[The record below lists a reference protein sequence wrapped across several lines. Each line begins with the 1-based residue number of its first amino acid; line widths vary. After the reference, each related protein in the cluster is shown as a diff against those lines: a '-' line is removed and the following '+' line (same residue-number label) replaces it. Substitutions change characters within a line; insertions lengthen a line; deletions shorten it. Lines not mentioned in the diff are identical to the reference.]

1 MHRTVR
7 VFALGLGLV
16 SGLAAVAMPTKA
28 QFQKVMPLVREVSAD
43 DNAAVKAGRLS
54 PAKAG
59 DNALARAKDTSLDE
73 ASRYLFCEAAFAHY
87 VKAAE
92 YDKAAGVIEQLKK
105 CVADVPDSAI
115 VELIERRLRKVPRK
129 HAGQLYEML
138 REARLRESL
147 KGKLAA
153 YRKALA
159 ANPKDDIHRLRVAAA
174 TLLLDGWKEGLKA
187 FADCEGQIAKA
198 AQSERDGK
206 PMTALQIADFWWTY
220 KLLDTAFNDSSD
232 ILEEKFKAHAAEW
245 YRLALSRNELDGV
258 RKQVVEKR
266 IADYPDA
273 RMATAST
280 AALRKIVADLGEG
293 VKMEFL
299 ECPAGSFIM
308 GEPGNTDKTS
318 PYYAHKVIITRSFY
332 MSKYPVTWGLA
343 KCLLSK
349 RDFDTLWGYQADER
363 SLRRPIGMPWRLH
376 EQLVQTLS
384 SKIAIPNG
392 MVLRLPT
399 EAEYEYA
406 LRANTTDPSDPYHPS
421 NDSNCEALAKRNYLQ
436 DAVVEWLRGVG
447 INVKPTYGAP
457 KDPYTFYANKKFT
470 GLGYKDEKGKGHYV
484 HGPVGERKPNA
495 WGLCDFL
502 HGTVLDRA
510 DGPIQDQALPR
521 TGQASLVY
529 SDVET
534 DPLRQ
539 GDHDVYIRY
548 PLEKWLVKTHG
559 SVFCRLVIG
568 PDLMKEKGFKK

>member
-92 YDKAAGVIEQLKK
+92 YDKAAGVIEQLKE

-159 ANPKDDIHRLRVAAA
+159 ANPKDDIHLLRVAAA
-174 TLLLDGWKEGLKA
+174 TLLLDGWQEGLKA

-206 PMTALQIADFWWTY
+206 PMTALQIADFWWSY

-273 RMATAST
+273 RMTTASM

-318 PYYAHKVIITRSFY
+318 PWYAHKVTITRSFY
-332 MSKYPVTWGLA
+332 MSKYPVTTRQYLR
-343 KCLLSK
+343 LVENK
-349 RDFDTLWGYQADER
+349 R
-363 SLRRPIGMPWRLH
+363 
-376 EQLVQTLS
+376 VQE
-384 SKIAIPNG
+384 KDAIIPNQPAYVSYG
-392 MVLRLPT
+392 EIKNYIQKLSEKMAVPRGLVLRLPT

-406 LRANTTDPSDPYHPS
+406 LRANVDNPEDPYHPD
-421 NDSNCEALAKRNYLQ
+421 NDMNEKLLAQRL
-436 DAVVEWLRGVG
+436 WLAPEIGQLMASKGVG
-447 INVKPTYGAP
+447 LKKYGDPNQKFPCFFGPPQVCGGIYFEKPGH
-457 KDPYTFYANKKFT
+457 N
-470 GLGYKDEKGKGHYV
+470 GLWIM
-484 HGPVGERKPNA
+484 GPVGERLSNV
-495 WGLCDFL
+495 WGFCDFIASA
-502 HGTVLDRA
+502 TLDSVGDQPQPEQELKSGQPLLTYA
-510 DGPIQDQALPR
+510 DE
-521 TGQASLVY
+521 
-529 SDVET
+529 ET
-534 DPLRQ
+534 DPLRVGQ
-539 GDHDVYIRY
+539 NYIKRA
-548 PLEKWLVKTHG
+548 PLRHKTLRSLKG
-559 SVFCRLVIG
+559 LDCGPFRLVIG
-568 PDLMKEKGFKK
+568 PDLMKEKGFTR

>member
-187 FADCEGQIAKA
+187 FAACEGQIAKA

-273 RMATAST
+273 KAPIPT

-299 ECPAGSFIM
+299 ECPAGTFTM
-308 GEPGNTDKTS
+308 GVPGDKDKTS
-318 PYYAHKVIITRSFY
+318 PWYAHKVTITRTFY
-332 MSKYPVTWGLA
+332 MSKYPVTTRQYLRLEENDGMRKKDALISNQPAFVSYWDMRNYA
-343 KCLLSK
+343 QKLS
-349 RDFDTLWGYQADER
+349 A
-363 SLRRPIGMPWRLH
+363 
-376 EQLVQTLS
+376 
-384 SKIAIPNG
+384 KIAIPQG
-392 MVLRLPT
+392 LVLRLPT

-406 LRANTTDPSDPYHPS
+406 LRANVYDPKDPYHPD
-421 NDSNCEALAKRNYLQ
+421 NDMDEKCFAQRLYLGPAIAQ
-436 DAVVEWLRGVG
+436 LLKSKGVG
-447 INVKPTYGAP
+447 AKSEKADSKYPCFWYWKSDVATAGMYYGEP
-457 KDPYTFYANKKFT
+457 
-470 GLGYKDEKGKGHYV
+470 GKSFFIM
-484 HGPVGERKPNA
+484 GPVGERLPNA
-495 WGLCDFL
+495 WGLCDFV
-502 HGTVLDRA
+502 GSVTLDSVGDQSQSEQELQSGQSLLTYA
-510 DGPIQDQALPR
+510 DE
-521 TGQASLVY
+521 
-529 SDVET
+529 ET
-534 DPLRQ
+534 DPLRVGQ
-539 GDHDVYIRY
+539 NYIRRT
-548 PLEKWLVKTHG
+548 PPRHKTIRSLEGRDCWA
-559 SVFCRLVIG
+559 FRLVIG

>member
-7 VFALGLGLV
+7 VFTLGLGLV

-59 DNALARAKDTSLDE
+59 DNALARAKETSLDE

-159 ANPKDDIHRLRVAAA
+159 ANPKDDIHHLRVAAA

-187 FADCEGQIAKA
+187 FADCKGQIAKA

-206 PMTALQIADFWWTY
+206 PMKALQIADFWWSY

-232 ILEEKFKAHAAEW
+232 LLEEKFKAHAAEW
-245 YRLALSRNELDGV
+245 YRLALSRSELDGV

-273 RMATAST
+273 KMTTASM

-299 ECPAGSFIM
+299 ECPAGTFTM
-308 GEPGNTDKTS
+308 GVPGDKDKTS
-318 PYYAHKVIITRSFY
+318 PWYAHKVTITRSFY
-332 MSKYPVTWGLA
+332 MSKYPVTTRQYLR
-343 KCLLSK
+343 LVENK
-349 RDFDTLWGYQADER
+349 R
-363 SLRRPIGMPWRLH
+363 
-376 EQLVQTLS
+376 VQE
-384 SKIAIPNG
+384 KDAIIPNQPAFVSYG
-392 MVLRLPT
+392 EIKNYIQKLSEKMAVPRGLVLRLPT

-406 LRANTTDPSDPYHPS
+406 LRANVDNPEDPYHPD
-421 NDSNCEALAKRNYLQ
+421 NDMNEKLLAQRL
-436 DAVVEWLRGVG
+436 WLAPEIGQLMASKGVG
-447 INVKPTYGAP
+447 LKKYGDPNQKFPCFFGPPQVWGGIYFEKP
-457 KDPYTFYANKKFT
+457 
-470 GLGYKDEKGKGHYV
+470 GHNGSWIM
-484 HGPVGERKPNA
+484 GPVGERLSNV
-495 WGLCDFL
+495 WGFCDFIASA
-502 HGTVLDRA
+502 TLDSVGDQPQPEQELKSGQPLLTYA
-510 DGPIQDQALPR
+510 DE
-521 TGQASLVY
+521 
-529 SDVET
+529 ET
-534 DPLRQ
+534 DPLRVGQ
-539 GDHDVYIRY
+539 NYIKRSA
-548 PLEKWLVKTHG
+548 PRHKLIRRLKGLDCG
-559 SVFCRLVIG
+559 PFRLVIG
-568 PDLMKEKGFKK
+568 PDLMKEKGFAK